1 MRRLK
6 NFSSTNN
13 SSASGVPN
21 DIVKKY
27 GGMCEDQLVE
37 ELMKKVRE
45 QKQNGSYDEAQM
57 QNFVKIISPHLSD
70 EQRKKLM
77 SLIGAINKE

>member
-6 NFSSTNN
+6 NFSAPKSNDSTI
-13 SSASGVPN
+13 PN
-21 DIVKKY
+21 DVMKKY
-27 GGMCEDQLVE
+27 GGMREEQLVD

-57 QNFVKIISPHLSD
+57 QNFVKLISPHLSD

-77 SLIGAINKE
+77 SLISAMNKE

>member
-6 NFSSTNN
+6 NFSSSK

-21 DIVKKY
+21 DIMKKY
-27 GGMCEDQLVE
+27 GGMGEDQLVD

-45 QKQNGSYDEAQM
+45 QKENGSYDEAQM

-70 EQRKKLM
+70 AQRKKLM
-77 SLIGAINKE
+77 SLISAINKE